1 MATSGNPPRSRQS
14 LCNSSDRRRAP
25 ARAGVRRRR
34 QAQTRL
40 KWHEALGL
48 RRLQFE
54 PLEQRALLSMTA
66 LQFNYVVYDPT
77 TQSPVIGSAVTP
89 PSTVSPGSGVAQ
101 GGEDG
106 SSSAGPVSATNWAGA
121 GQIAPFASASPVGL
135 VPVQIR
141 GAYGINSITLGSVVG
156 TGAGQTIAIID
167 AYDDP
172 NLVSSTSAAYAT
184 SDLHMF
190 DAQFGLTDFGGSG
203 PVFTKLNE
211 NGGTTYPTASGS
223 TGWSVEESLDVEWA
237 HAMAPMANI
246 DLIEASS
253 TSDSDLMSTAVN
265 TARNLAGVSAITMS
279 FGRSE
284 ESTDPSLNS
293 LFTTPSGHAGVTFLA
308 STGDSGSPG
317 EFPAYSPNVV
327 AVGGTTLTI
336 NGNSYVSEVGWS
348 DSGGGQSSYESEP
361 TFQNGVQTSG
371 YRQIPDVSFDADPN
385 SGVAIYDS
393 YDYGS
398 ATPWIQVGG
407 TSVASPCWAGL
418 VAIGDQ
424 LRTSAGLT
432 TMDGPTQA
440 LPLLYGMKAADF
452 HDITSGSNGGFTAHV
467 GYDEVTGIG
476 TPVANNLVPA
486 FVPVSVT
493 GSVAFSLSGY
503 EIGSSATITVG
514 DLDISGNPSCS
525 VTLTSSA
532 GDSET
537 LSLAAQGGGMFSGSI
552 PTSAASVVS
561 GDGILE
567 TVPGGTITATFNLA
581 VDGKGITGTV
591 TAQATTYTVGH
602 YTFSTISSPQTAGVP
617 FAVTATAYD
626 TFNNPIPSYAGTVPL
641 TATGQAGALSVSP
654 TTVTFS
660 SGTWTGNV
668 TVNAVDPTVQLRL
681 NNGNGANSTSNL
693 FATQAGPVAS
703 FQWSTIPSPESEN
716 VAFPVTLTAKDAN
729 GYTATPYNGSAALSG
744 NVGSGGVIESFD
756 QGSSDLTNYTYYG
769 ETAPASPR
777 RLRSP
782 WTLRP
787 AARRRDGMDVPDR
800 FRDARPARRSDLGL
814 GAIDDQRRRSCR
826 LRLRTK
832 RHRHLRRGFGREH
845 RPVADPGGSRS

>member
-1 MATSGNPPRSRQS
+1 
-14 LCNSSDRRRAP
+14 
-25 ARAGVRRRR
+25 
-34 QAQTRL
+34 
-40 KWHEALGL
+40 
-48 RRLQFE
+48 
-54 PLEQRALLSMTA
+54 
-66 LQFNYVVYDPT
+66 
-77 TQSPVIGSAVTP
+77 
-89 PSTVSPGSGVAQ
+89 
-101 GGEDG
+101 
-106 SSSAGPVSATNWAGA
+106 
-121 GQIAPFASASPVGL
+121 
-135 VPVQIR
+135 
-141 GAYGINSITLGSVVG
+141 
-156 TGAGQTIAIID
+156 
-167 AYDDP
+167 
-172 NLVSSTSAAYAT
+172 
-184 SDLHMF
+184 
-190 DAQFGLTDFGGSG
+190 
-203 PVFTKLNE
+203 
-211 NGGTTYPTASGS
+211 
-223 TGWSVEESLDVEWA
+223 
-237 HAMAPMANI
+237 
-246 DLIEASS
+246 
-253 TSDSDLMSTAVN
+253 
-265 TARNLAGVSAITMS
+265 MS

-284 ESTDPSLNS
+284 ESTDPSLNL

-503 EIGSSATITVG
+503 EIGTSATITVG

-552 PTSAASVVS
+552 PTLAASVVS

-641 TATGQAGALSVSP
+641 TATGQAGALSISP

-660 SGTWTGNV
+660 SGMWTGNV

-681 NNGNGANSTSNL
+681 NNGNGATSTSNL
-693 FATQAGPVAS
+693 YATTAGPMAS
-703 FQWSTIPSPESEN
+703 FQWSTITSPKSEN
-716 VAFPVTLTAKDAN
+716 VAFPVTITAEDAN
-729 GYTATPYNGSAALSG
+729 GYTATSYTGSAALSG
-744 NVGSGGVIESFD
+744 AVGTYTTGKLLGEPTPDWSGNYGSFTLGYSFTPSSTITVTDVLHYFGDNVSIWTSSGTLVVSQSFALSNPGWVD
-756 QGSSDLTNYTYYG
+756 TPLTTPVQLAANTTYIVAAYSDGQTYDYGPTSTTSPLGTLGEGYEISGENFPSSADG
-769 ETAPASPR
+769 ISWWSVRPR
-777 RLRSP
+777 S
-782 WTLRP
+782 
-787 AARRRDGMDVPDR
+787 AG
-800 FRDARPARRSDLGL
+800 G
-814 GAIDDQRRRSCR
+814 
-826 LRLRTK
+826 
-832 RHRHLRRGFGREH
+832 HLYERAHLAHHGRI
-845 RPVADPGGSRS
+845 R